1 MAVDPI
7 DLSQLIPN
15 RRPGLPIQ
23 PPARNLMLT
32 AEDKWKALATGVTDR
47 GEITPAEEAEL
58 DVLMAGVPV
67 PARKGI
73 IDRFP
78 DLPNLP
84 KRPTHQDMPN
94 VRGGLPDSITE
105 LITPKEVVQ
114 NFDADNRQAIKDS
127 DLDSVPLGR
136 STHSEEGGPFNTGF
150 DFDEEVHQES
160 EGRRSR
166 ALPGSHRDFI
176 PESME
181 LEGVDQRT
189 NPRVPKRL
197 ENMPGSIQASL
208 ANQTPELEVPPVTEE
223 AQPVTKPV
231 AEEGG
236 IPEPPSGT
244 VPEAPDFSGEEETEE
259 EKSTFQ
265 KFLRT
270 AGIVVS
276 GVAAA
281 RGDNAP
287 LQAILAS
294 QIGQN
299 KGKRLKREAK
309 QSLKQQDFE
318 NAMELAKLN
327 QANYKA
333 EIEYWNATNKDG
345 RKQLIEDGNKL
356 MILDM
361 DTGDTQL
368 VHEKI
373 LEHVK
378 TVDGMHLWSNGE
390 WSKST
395 GSAEEVH
402 GDVIYKKLTD
412 GPNSILVPDRL
423 MPDKEFVTV
432 PGSPYLLQRSM
443 EGGKIV
449 TKQVITGEGYQRLLM
464 DQQRFKGDQADRFQ
478 AVLNSVQTIKEHPEA
493 ERSANAIFDAAMH
506 AKTTG
511 NQGLVDVT
519 VLQLFQRTVDD
530 AVVREGDVRLNQ
542 MAASLKDRYDA
553 FVIRAESLGQKQ
565 VVIPPKLH
573 KEMVRLAD
581 RMLRLRRKQVKTE
594 TDKALGA
601 ERLILADEN
610 DNLGTMQQ
618 QVYDADVLRVEM
630 MLAGPDADM
639 DWQLYNSSADIP
651 ETFSQVSR
659 LEAAGNVDALL
670 EMANRQP
677 PVVAALRAV
686 DRLQAQRGQ

>member
-32 AEDKWKALATGVTDR
+32 PEDKWKALATGVTDR

-114 NFDADNRQAIKDS
+114 NFDADNKEIMAEGEAA
-127 DLDSVPLGR
+127 L
-136 STHSEEGGPFNTGF
+136 EE
-150 DFDEEVHQES
+150 
-160 EGRRSR
+160 SR
-166 ALPGSHRDFI
+166 AIRSEFSG
-176 PESME
+176 
-181 LEGVDQRT
+181 
-189 NPRVPKRL
+189 
-197 ENMPGSIQASL
+197 MPGSVQENLTQQDQA
-208 ANQTPELEVPPVTEE
+208 AEIEDQPEQLEEGVPVTEDGPPVTEE

-231 AEEGG
+231 AETG

-244 VPEAPDFSGEEETEE
+244 VPEAPDFSGDEETEE

-270 AGIVVS
+270 AGIAVS

-361 DTGDTQL
+361 DTGQTKL

-395 GSAEEVH
+395 GSTEEVH

-412 GPNSILVPDRL
+412 GPSSILVPDRL

-449 TKQVITGEGYQRLLM
+449 TKQVITDEGYQRLLM

-478 AVLNSVQTIKEHPEA
+478 AVLNSVQTIAEHPEA

-677 PVVAALRAV
+677 PVVAALRAA